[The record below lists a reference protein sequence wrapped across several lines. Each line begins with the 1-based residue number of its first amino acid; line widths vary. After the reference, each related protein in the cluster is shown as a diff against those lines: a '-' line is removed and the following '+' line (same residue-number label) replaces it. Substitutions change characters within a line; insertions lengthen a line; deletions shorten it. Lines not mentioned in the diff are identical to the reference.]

1 MMIGGLPRT
10 LIGWGLAALVLLS
23 FALLWGYF
31 VYFEGLRDGQTPGKR
46 KLRIRVTHD
55 GGYPL
60 SLRGAM
66 VRNLLRVVDIQPVP
80 SWLVGGTVM
89 LFHPQT
95 KRLGDLAA
103 GSVVVRERRVAQLP
117 EESAGVPGAAGP
129 PRLADEEFRALS
141 GYIARRGDLKGEVRS
156 RISGG
161 LAARLADHAG
171 WNPQRESADVYL
183 VALHRDEAA
192 RRAAAGS
199 AGVAGSAQATALV
212 RRQRERWEELRR
224 LVDRAGQRGLHQLS
238 EEEVARFA
246 TLYRETSADLARART
261 YGGSPDLVY
270 TLERLVGL
278 GHNLLYRPTGRS
290 WKTFRHWLVAGFPAT
305 VRRRWAPIAIAAALL
320 YGPALFAFVAIRL
333 DPSSAREFLP
343 AGMIVRAEEGSG
355 AGGAGAGICR
365 DPPRLHARDGDGNH
379 RQQRA
384 GHLCGV
390 RGRDLCGTRD
400 RAGAGLQRRLFG
412 RGFRAVR
419 QPRLGPLPLVLRAP
433 PRSDR
438 ADGDLHRRGSGT
450 VDGIGPSASRP
461 IDPARRT
468 SATGTGGGVADRGDD
483 GAAAGSRIDRG
494 IHLPRPDPPRR
505 QAALRRVLCR
515 GARAVSARGG
525 TRGRFGAP
533 GERRPRGRTK
543 GPNQFLRSFGAGGCI
558 WVGAESPRGHSTR
571 NQARPISSRTST
583 VIAAMVAPRRSS
595 PQSRRSGVCERCGAF
610 EGFIGIIPP
619 SARDFRAV
627 FRGRSE

>member
-1 MMIGGLPRT
+1 MLMNSTADATLSRQIEVETPEQVAVGFELADLGSRFTALLLDGLILFAVLLVLWIGIPLGVAVGSGMMIGGLPRT

-31 VYFEGLRDGQTPGKR
+31 VYFEGLRDGQTPGKK

-66 VRNLLRVVDIQPVP
+66 VRNLLRVVDIQPIP

-89 LFHPQT
+89 LLHPQT

-117 EESAGVPGAAGP
+117 EESAGVSGAAGP

-161 LAARLADHAG
+161 LAARFGDRAG
-171 WNPQRESADVYL
+171 WNPQHESADVYL

-192 RRAAAGS
+192 RRATAGS

-212 RRQRERWEELRR
+212 RRQRERWDELRR
-224 LVDRAGQRGLHQLS
+224 LVDRAGQRRLHQLS

-270 TLERLVGL
+270 TLERLVGS

-290 WKTFRHWLVAGFPAT
+290 WKAFRHWLVAGFPAT

-333 DPSSAREFLP
+333 NPPSAREFLP
-343 AGMIVRAEEGSG
+343 AGMIVRAEEGAAREAQGQGYVEIPPVFMPVMATGIIANNVQVTFVAFAGGIFAGLGTVLALVFNGAFLGAVSALFANHG
-355 AGGAGAGICR
+355 LGLYLWSFVLPHGVIELTAICIAGGAGLWMGSAFLLPGQSTRR
-365 DPPRLHARDGDGNH
+365 DALVR
-379 RQQRA
+379 
-384 GHLCGV
+384 
-390 RGRDLCGTRD
+390 RGREAVSLIGGTTVLLL
-400 RAGAGLQRRLFG
+400 AAGLIEGFISPAPIPRGVKLLFAA
-412 RGFRAVR
+412 FF
-419 QPRLGPLPLVLRAP
+419 
-433 PRSDR
+433 
-438 ADGDLHRRGSGT
+438 
-450 VDGIGPSASRP
+450 
-461 IDPARRT
+461 
-468 SATGTGGGVADRGDD
+468 
-483 GAAAGSRIDRG
+483 AAALALYLLAGGRKADSE
-494 IHLPRPDPPRR
+494 PR
-505 QAALRRVLCR
+505 
-515 GARAVSARGG
+515 
-525 TRGRFGAP
+525 
-533 GERRPRGRTK
+533 GERRP
-543 GPNQFLRSFGAGGCI
+543 AG
-558 WVGAESPRGHSTR
+558 
-571 NQARPISSRTST
+571 
-583 VIAAMVAPRRSS
+583 
-595 PQSRRSGVCERCGAF
+595 
-610 EGFIGIIPP
+610 
-619 SARDFRAV
+619 
-627 FRGRSE
+627 